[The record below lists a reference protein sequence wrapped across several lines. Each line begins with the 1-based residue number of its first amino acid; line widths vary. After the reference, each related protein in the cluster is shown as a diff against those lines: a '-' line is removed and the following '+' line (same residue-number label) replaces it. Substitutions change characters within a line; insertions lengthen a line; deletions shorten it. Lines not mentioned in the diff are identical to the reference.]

1 MVEMDIYALEYG
13 RYALEMSWRRQNM
26 VEMDIYALEY
36 GRYAL
41 EMSWR
46 RQNSANRNENSTFL

>member
-1 MVEMDIYALEYG
+1 
-13 RYALEMSWRRQNM
+13 M

-46 RQNSANRNENSTFL
+46 RQNSAEINIKLSEESYPAHHS